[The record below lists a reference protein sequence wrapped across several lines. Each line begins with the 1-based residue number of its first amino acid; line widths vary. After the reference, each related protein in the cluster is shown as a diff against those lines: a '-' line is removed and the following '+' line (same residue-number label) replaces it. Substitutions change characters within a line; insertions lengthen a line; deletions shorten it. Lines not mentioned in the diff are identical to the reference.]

1 MDLLSLQRG
10 RRRGEGL
17 AAGAGLGLCSP
28 GQAGPA
34 WINIC
39 NSSDKNLGQR
49 PGFFAQ
55 AKCPGKQA
63 GVRQSTEAGFRL
75 FTQEMISESLT
86 RRNVQHYTTA
96 WARLLDFLFSL

>member
-17 AAGAGLGLCSP
+17 AAGAGLGPCSL

-39 NSSDKNLGQR
+39 DSSDRNLGQR

-55 AKCPGKQA
+55 AKRPGKQG
-63 GVRQSTEAGFRL
+63 GVHQNTEAGFSL
-75 FTQEMISESLT
+75 FTQEII
-86 RRNVQHYTTA
+86 
-96 WARLLDFLFSL
+96 

>member
-10 RRRGEGL
+10 RRWGEGL
-17 AAGAGLGLCSP
+17 AAGAGLGPGSL

-34 WINIC
+34 WINTC

-55 AKCPGKQA
+55 AKCPGKQG
-63 GVRQSTEAGFRL
+63 GVRQSTEPAFSL
-75 FTQEMISESLT
+75 FTQEII
-86 RRNVQHYTTA
+86 
-96 WARLLDFLFSL
+96 

>member
-1 MDLLSLQRG
+1 MLSLQRG

-17 AAGAGLGLCSP
+17 AAGAGLGPCSL

-39 NSSDKNLGQR
+39 DSSDRNLGQR

-55 AKCPGKQA
+55 AKRPGKQG
-63 GVRQSTEAGFRL
+63 GVRQNTEAGFSL
-75 FTQEMISESLT
+75 FTQEII
-86 RRNVQHYTTA
+86 
-96 WARLLDFLFSL
+96 